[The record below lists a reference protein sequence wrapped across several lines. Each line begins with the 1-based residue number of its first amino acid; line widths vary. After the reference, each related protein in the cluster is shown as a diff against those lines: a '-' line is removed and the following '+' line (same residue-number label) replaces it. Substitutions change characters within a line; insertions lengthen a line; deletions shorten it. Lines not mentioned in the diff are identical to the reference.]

1 MAMPPG
7 VLAHI
12 PAGTPAWI
20 TLLVV
25 LLDPLFNFRQA
36 TPAIPHCEF
45 RSAPEP
51 LPIGDIE
58 EDIRAQSELLARVDL
73 RLNQSLAQSGSCPEP
88 PSNPSEQ
95 KWLVGVPGCIGAIVF
110 LTRWVFFQ
118 LCSEDGYCA
127 SRRSGSHIL
136 AARARAR
143 AIQG

>member
-25 LLDPLFNFRQA
+25 LLDPLLNLRQA
-36 TPAIPHCEF
+36 TPAVPHCDY

-51 LPIGDIE
+51 LPIGDLE

-73 RLNQSLAQSGSCPEP
+73 RLNQSLAQSGSCPAP

-95 KWLVGVPGCIGAIVF
+95 KWLVGVPGCIGAIGF
-110 LTRWVFFQ
+110 LARWVHFQ
-118 LCSEDGYCA
+118 LCGEDGYCT
-127 SRRSGSHIL
+127 SRRSSSHIL